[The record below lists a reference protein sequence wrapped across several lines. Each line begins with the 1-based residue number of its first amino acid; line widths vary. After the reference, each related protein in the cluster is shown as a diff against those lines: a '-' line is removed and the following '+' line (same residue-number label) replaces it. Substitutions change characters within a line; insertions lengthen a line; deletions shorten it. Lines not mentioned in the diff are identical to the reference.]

1 MALPASIL
9 GINIPSLPFGAPYCA
24 LSDGGS
30 VPSISYLAL
39 VSPAGTFRAAIAA
52 LVSVYMIVIDEVQ
65 VGIASPILQDHEHLQ
80 STLARRRE
88 PRDSLQCLRAIV
100 YLSRP

>member
-39 VSPAGTFRAAIAA
+39 VSPAGTFLAAIAA

-65 VGIASPILQDHEHLQ
+65 VGIASPIL
-80 STLARRRE
+80 
-88 PRDSLQCLRAIV
+88 PRSWSEDLE
-100 YLSRP
+100 RPCVILPASS